1 MHVGI
6 DNKLVVSAFTS
17 NLLHPPSNMCRHI
30 YSVHKLYMI
39 HGAGQLVWLVNFFL
53 FQLSLSAP
61 QGTANR
67 EENYEQKATEFE
79 KHSKKMAA
87 TAAAL
92 AKSGVVK
99 DRKLADDLIST
110 SGKVSTSPSGGSG
123 AL

>member
-1 MHVGI
+1 MVS
-6 DNKLVVSAFTS
+6 KL
-17 NLLHPPSNMCRHI
+17 
-30 YSVHKLYMI
+30 
-39 HGAGQLVWLVNFFL
+39 FFISTL
-53 FQLSLSAP
+53 TLCST
-61 QGTANR
+61 GTANR